1 MVKDSLLAVRFHA
14 QYIEAAGPV
23 VMFRVAGQKV
33 LGRVDQSPLFMLI
46 HRGER
51 ATIAL
56 VFAPA
61 HFGEDQGVLIQQ
73 DQINF
78 PLTAV
83 EVALYNG
90 QPLFSQ
96 PFRGTFSASRPVSF
110 LLRSNGTGAVLAWFG
125 YLWQRLCLAA
135 YEDGPV
141 KLANDALVFHMQP
154 ASHAGELAGRQ
165 GIQQV

>member
-1 MVKDSLLAVRFHA
+1 MVKDSLLAARFHA

-23 VMFRVAGQKV
+23 MMFWVAGQKV

-51 ATIAL
+51 ATMAL

-83 EVALYNG
+83 EVALHNG
-90 QPLFSQ
+90 QSLFSQ
-96 PFRGTFSASRPVSF
+96 PFRGTFFRV
-110 LLRSNGTGAVLAWFG
+110 
-125 YLWQRLCLAA
+125 AA
-135 YEDGPV
+135 G
-141 KLANDALVFHMQP
+141 VFFT
-154 ASHAGELAGRQ
+154 AK
-165 GIQQV
+165 